1 VAASE
6 NLEFAGFQSQYNGAR
21 DSLRQAAHVCA
32 HIDEKNLTVQL
43 HRTHE
48 SIVIP
53 VRRVVEVLDFGD
65 RELPIL
71 LLNGRMQWITTT
83 RRWRFRQE
91 EADPDSL
98 LGIHKDTTQSDAR
111 VKEICEHLRKQD
123 FQPGWAYEHEVPS
136 QFSRCRPR
144 T

>member
-43 HRTHE
+43 HRMHE

-53 VRRVVEVLDFGD
+53 VRRVVEVL
-65 RELPIL
+65 P
-71 LLNGRMQWITTT
+71 
-83 RRWRFRQE
+83 
-91 EADPDSL
+91 EAESVCP
-98 LGIHKDTTQSDAR
+98 A
-111 VKEICEHLRKQD
+111 KQ
-123 FQPGWAYEHEVPS
+123 GYCW
-136 QFSRCRPR
+136 
-144 T
+144 